1 MSAFLDLGVLVS
13 LYKVFN
19 QVFSPGI
26 HFLVLCSPDG
36 AVLLKKLPLL
46 YMIMFRWFWC
56 FLFDPGW
63 IDVTWDAGGTN
74 SYRMGAEGKYDLTL
88 APGHDPDKVNLAKDL
103 SNRTDSTAVGGA
115 KVKVTAPADSKQKSN
130 QVGRSLSVHFCS
142 LFCIQ
147 SLARCRLI
155 IKIIAECRLNIIPK
169 NYAVHV
175 RLTFKRIFLDWS
187 QKPFCSWSVPSPCQN
202 FYRESLS
209 SFRAHKFISPG
220 FSLMPPKN
228 SSWVHRNG
236 HNSTSLALSQHLADV
251 SYLCTIW
258 WNLFIL

>member
-1 MSAFLDLGVLVS
+1 MA
-13 LYKVFN
+13 
-19 QVFSPGI
+19 
-26 HFLVLCSPDG
+26 PDG
-36 AVLLKKLPLL
+36 AVLLKTATTLL
-46 YMIMFRWFWC
+46 RWFWR

-130 QVGRSLSVHFCS
+130 QVGRSLPVHLCS

-155 IKIIAECRLNIIPK
+155 IKTIAECRWNIPK

-175 RLTFKRIFLDWS
+175 GSLFKRIFLDWS

-209 SFRAHKFISPG
+209 SFRAHEFVSPG

-236 HNSTSLALSQHLADV
+236 HNITSLALSQQLADD